1 MYCNRSVKKSHLNL
15 VLKFA
20 YFKDMEDVDPFN
32 ISGLDRGKETEQGEV
47 RVHVTA
53 LITYKTTFEV
63 N

>member
-1 MYCNRSVKKSHLNL
+1 M

-20 YFKDMEDVDPFN
+20 YFKNMEDVDPFN

>member
-1 MYCNRSVKKSHLNL
+1 M
-15 VLKFA
+15 LKFA